1 MCNAT
6 CLGDLHQFWDFVQG
20 QATNPPNGN
29 QDAGFPGIRGAQ
41 SAALSLPKT
50 FQAVIIDTPV
60 ASGAIHSPYKQP
72 CGRRLARGGLAV
84 AYGMTQLHAVDP
96 VVESVKLSG
105 QSVIVT
111 VGGLGSKG
119 LAVSVGAVAFEVL
132 GNCSNQHNALCW
144 QSTPIAS
151 ASANTIMLGKLPT
164 NPTAVRFLWYTNPYG
179 FQPGLAPVYAL
190 GPAAMPE
197 GTPAL
202 PSEFEDESLPLGPF
216 IRPITR

>member
-1 MCNAT
+1 M
-6 CLGDLHQFWDFVQG
+6 
-20 QATNPPNGN
+20 
-29 QDAGFPGIRGAQ
+29 
-41 SAALSLPKT
+41 
-50 FQAVIIDTPV
+50 
-60 ASGAIHSPYKQP
+60 
-72 CGRRLARGGLAV
+72 
-84 AYGMTQLHAVDP
+84 
-96 VVESVKLSG
+96 
-105 QSVIVT
+105 
-111 VGGLGSKG
+111 
-119 LAVSVGAVAFEVL
+119 L
-132 GNCSNQHNALCW
+132 GNCSGQHNGALCW

-151 ASANTIMLGKLPT
+151 ASTTTVTLGKLPA